1 MSTLE
6 VKLNVDLSDKNSLEG
21 LIKALSEMAAAADKA
36 GSDMK
41 KALAD
46 TSETTAEEPKPKAK
60 RKTAAKPKVKK
71 EEPAQEETTESTVK
85 VEDVRALV
93 AEKARDHRAEVKAK
107 LSELGAANV
116 TTLEESKYQEFVD
129 FLSAL

>member
-6 VKLNVDLSDKNSLEG
+6 VKLNVDLSDKNGLEG
-21 LIKALSEMAAAADKA
+21 LIRALSEMASAADKA
-36 GSDMK
+36 GVDIK
-41 KALAD
+41 KAIEA
-46 TSETTAEEPKPKAK
+46 TEEAVPEAKPKAK
-60 RKTAAKPKVKK
+60 RKTATKPKAKK
-71 EEPAQEETTESTVK
+71 VEDPEQEETTESTVK

>member
-1 MSTLE
+1 MSKLVEIKFTLDLDKPGQ
-6 VKLNVDLSDKNSLEG
+6 VQSFINV
-21 LIKALSEMAAAADKA
+21 
-36 GSDMK
+36 
-41 KALAD
+41 LAD
-46 TSETTAEEPKPKAK
+46 FTNASTAPTEEAMEANLKPAPKAK